1 MDRDDL
7 NLRYGEVR
15 CELARMLD
23 WIDGFYGVLVVF
35 FLTTVRV
42 GFDVI

>member
-1 MDRDDL
+1 MDRGDL

-15 CELARMLD
+15 CELVRMLD
-23 WIDGFYGVLVVF
+23 WIDGFYGVLVVL
-35 FLTTVRV
+35 FLTMVRG